1 MPELETIAGRRIIA
15 LSTVLD
21 AMHWPEDA
29 LVARLAPDD
38 VLLIG
43 TGELDIADDHAIIE
57 EEAGF
62 SGIWLER
69 SAATDWF
76 ERNAT
81 WQPVPDGLA
90 QGMAAGLPVKAL
102 TVGDR
107 VLLMIATVLR
117 KDLEE
122 RLA

>member
-1 MPELETIAGRRIIA
+1 MPELETITGRRIIA
-15 LSTVLD
+15 LPAVLD
-21 AMHWPEDA
+21 AVVWPEDA

-38 VLLIG
+38 VFLIG
-43 TGELDIADDHAIIE
+43 AGDLDVADAHAIIDE
-57 EEAGF
+57 ETGF

-69 SAATDWF
+69 SVAADWC

-81 WQPVPDGLA
+81 WGPVPDGLA

-107 VLLMIATVLR
+107 VLLLVASVLA

>member
-1 MPELETIAGRRIIA
+1 MPELETITGRRIIA
-15 LSTVLD
+15 LPAVLD
-21 AMHWPEDA
+21 AVMWPEDA

-38 VLLIG
+38 VFLIG
-43 TGELDIADDHAIIE
+43 AGDLDVADEHAIIDE
-57 EEAGF
+57 ETGF

-69 SAATDWF
+69 RAAADWC

-81 WQPVPDGLA
+81 WGPVPDGLA

-107 VLLMIATVLR
+107 VLLLVASVLA